1 MKNIPRVL
9 AIGSCRVT
17 RPLRRMSDLGLVDL
31 VNKDHLWLNHTSASA
46 RQYVDIING
55 KMSIPLELR
64 SVAIEADKEFPSDMS
79 ADFGRLDA
87 VIVEVSSYKQH
98 SIDGVELNA
107 HMVAGLAKKAEA
119 DYRFIIEGRTEQL
132 SDDHLLKP
140 LNVSFTSQQDLED
153 NLLYIRNSLDVPVIT
168 VDHLFTLREDGSRVP
183 AREKLTKMLEQ
194 VEITHKIPF
203 YSTEDTIVSHGTQ
216 SALADQNLTTIRLSR
231 LWDKR
236 S

>member
-1 MKNIPRVL
+1 MAKPHLRISSPVCGYYQWKNVYPTK
-9 AIGSCRVT
+9 A
-17 RPLRRMSDLGLVDL
+17 P
-31 VNKDHLWLNHTSASA
+31 
-46 RQYVDIING
+46 
-55 KMSIPLELR
+55 
-64 SVAIEADKEFPSDMS
+64 SVAIEADKEFPVDMS

-132 SDDHLLKP
+132 ADGHLLKP
-140 LNVSFTSQQDLED
+140 LNVCFTSQQDLED
-153 NLLYIRNSLDVPVIT
+153 NLLYIRNSLNVPVIT
-168 VDHLFTLREDGSRVP
+168 VDHLFTLRGDGSRVP

-203 YSTEDTIVSHGTQ
+203 YSTENTIVSHGTQ
-216 SALADQNLTTIRLSR
+216 SALADQNHYNHSFEPIVGQALLSKILTTLPNP
-231 LWDKR
+231 
-236 S
+236 